1 MAGAQ
6 PIRPAPNFP
15 LVAAGLPFPAR
26 MGELVA
32 RLEMLP
38 AAPGMMGLVP
48 IHALR
53 VELRVLVAQVLVQ
66 LRLGTEPQF
75 ALWTVQHVHGLIL
88 LLRHRPGES
97 FLSESGDG

>member
-1 MAGAQ
+1 MMRSSKSNA
-6 PIRPAPNFP
+6 
-15 LVAAGLPFPAR
+15 
-26 MGELVA
+26 
-32 RLEMLP
+32 EMLP

-97 FLSESGDG
+97 F